1 MIVPMLP
8 DAVVT
13 GSRCWMACDRGGSGW
28 SGWPALAAFP
38 GKWSRG
44 RIRQQRRPDQPEKS
58 RQSRHGCFFTAVLRA
73 SRRLLACSM
82 SLLVALLVAL
92 QLSHGIRIE
101 VVAAVWGSSMRH
113 V

>member
-1 MIVPMLP
+1 
-8 DAVVT
+8 
-13 GSRCWMACDRGGSGW
+13 
-28 SGWPALAAFP
+28 
-38 GKWSRG
+38 
-44 RIRQQRRPDQPEKS
+44 
-58 RQSRHGCFFTAVLRA
+58 
-73 SRRLLACSM
+73 M